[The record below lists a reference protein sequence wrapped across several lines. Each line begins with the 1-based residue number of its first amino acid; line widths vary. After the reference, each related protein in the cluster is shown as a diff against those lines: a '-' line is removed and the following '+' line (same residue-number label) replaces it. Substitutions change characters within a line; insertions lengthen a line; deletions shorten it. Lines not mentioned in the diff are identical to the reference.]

1 MQGRKDQKNT
11 ECIGLHSPSK
21 SREYQMKKTVLVSAL
36 AIGASTMF
44 AAPSFADEPYF
55 PIIAKGFSHQFWQAV
70 KLGAEEAAKA
80 DGVTITFEGP
90 NTEAEIDKQTDILNA
105 AIAKKPQGLGF
116 AALDSQAQVPALQKA
131 ADAGIPIVAF
141 DSGVDSDLPLTT
153 CTTDNVNAAGAA
165 ADKLAEAIGGEGEV
179 AAEIH
184 DQTSATGIGRRDGFL
199 NRIKEKYPNI
209 TVVEVQYA
217 NDALKAADDIK
228 AMLQAHPNVKGIFAS
243 NEGAAIGLA
252 VAIKESGAKIVG
264 VGYDSGKTQKDAI
277 MDGTLLG
284 SITQNPV
291 GIGECVVNSLA
302 KALKGETLPKII
314 DTGYYWYDKSNID
327 DPKIAAVLYD

>member
-1 MQGRKDQKNT
+1 MRKVILASVLALGAT
-11 ECIGLHSPSK
+11 SML
-21 SREYQMKKTVLVSAL
+21 TV
-36 AIGASTMF
+36 
-44 AAPSFADEPYF
+44 AAKADTYF

-70 KLGAEEAAKA
+70 KAGAEEAAKA
-80 DGVTITFEGP
+80 NGVTITFEGP

-116 AALDSQAQVPALQKA
+116 AALDSQAQIPALQKA

-165 ADKLAEAIGGEGEV
+165 ADKMAEAIGGEGDI

-184 DQTSATGIGRRDGFL
+184 DQTSATGIGRRDGFV
-199 NRIKEKYPNI
+199 NRIKEKYPKIN
-209 TVVEVQYA
+209 VVDIKYA

-228 AMLQAHPNVKGIFAS
+228 ATLQAYPNLKGIFAS
-243 NEGAAIGLA
+243 NEGTAVGLS
-252 VAIKESGAKIVG
+252 VALKETGSKIVG
-264 VGYDSGKTQKDAI
+264 IGYDSGKAQKDAI
-277 MDGTLLG
+277 NDGTLLG

-291 GIGECVVNSLA
+291 GIGKCVVDSLA
-302 KALKGETLPKII
+302 KAIKGEKLPKVI
-314 DTGYYWYDKSNID
+314 DTGYYWYDKTNMT
-327 DPKIAAVLYD
+327 DPKVAAVLYD

>member
-1 MQGRKDQKNT
+1 
-11 ECIGLHSPSK
+11 
-21 SREYQMKKTVLVSAL
+21 MKKSVLAAALLGAAAMVS
-36 AIGASTMF
+36 G
-44 AAPSFADEPYF
+44 PSYADETYF

-70 KLGAEEAAKA
+70 KSGAEQAAKEQ
-80 DGVTITFEGP
+80 GVSITFEGP

-116 AALDSQAQVPALQKA
+116 AALDSKAQVPALQKA

-141 DSGVDSDLPLTT
+141 DSGVESDLPLTT

-165 ADKLAEAIGGEGEV
+165 ADKLADAIGGEGEV

-184 DQTSATGIGRRDGFL
+184 DQTSATGIGRRDGFV
-199 NRIKEKYPNI
+199 NRLKEKYPKI
-209 TVVEVQYA
+209 TLVDIKYA
-217 NDALKAADDIK
+217 NDALKATDDIK
-228 AMLQAHPNVKGIFAS
+228 ATLQAYPNLKGIFAS

-252 VAIKESGAKIVG
+252 VALKETGAKIVG

-291 GIGECVVNSLA
+291 GIGQCVVNSLA
-302 KALKGETLPKII
+302 KAIKGEKLDKII
-314 DTGYYWYDKSNID
+314 DTGYYWYDKTNIA
-327 DPKIAAVLYD
+327 DPQIAAVLYD

>member
-1 MQGRKDQKNT
+1 
-11 ECIGLHSPSK
+11 
-21 SREYQMKKTVLVSAL
+21 MKKLILTSAL
-36 AIGASTMF
+36 ALGTATMF
-44 AAPSFADEPYF
+44 TAPSFAETYF

-70 KLGAEEAAKA
+70 KAGAEEAAKA
-80 DGVTITFEGP
+80 NGVTITFEGP
-90 NTEAEIDKQTDILNA
+90 ETEAQIDKQTDILNA

-141 DSGVDSDLPLTT
+141 DSGVESDLPLTT

-165 ADKLAEAIGGEGEV
+165 ADKLAEAIGGEGKI

-199 NRIKEKYPNI
+199 NRIKEKYPKI
-209 TVVEVQYA
+209 EVVDVQYA

-228 AMLQAHPNVKGIFAS
+228 AMLQANPDIKAIFAS

-252 VAIKESGAKIVG
+252 VAIKETKSKIVG

-277 MDGTLLG
+277 MEGVLIG

-291 GIGECVVNSLA
+291 GIGKCVVDSLS
-302 KALKGETLPKII
+302 KALKGEKLEKVI
-314 DTGYYWYDKSNID
+314 DTGYYWYDKTNMT

>member
-1 MQGRKDQKNT
+1 M
-11 ECIGLHSPSK
+11 K
-21 SREYQMKKTVLVSAL
+21 STTLVSILAL
-36 AIGASTMF
+36 GAAATFSTAAF
-44 AAPSFADEPYF
+44 AQVTYF
-55 PIIAKGFSHQFWQAV
+55 PIIAKDFSHQFWQAV
-70 KLGAEEAAKA
+70 KAGAEASAAKN
-80 DGVTITFEGP
+80 GVTITFEGP

-105 AIAKKPQGLGF
+105 AIAKNPQGLGF
-116 AALDSQAQVPALQKA
+116 AALDSQAQIPALQKA

-209 TVVEVQYA
+209 TVVDVKYA

-228 AMLQAHPNVKGIFAS
+228 ATLQAFPNLKGIFAS

-252 VAIKESGAKIVG
+252 VAMKETGATIVG

-291 GIGECVVNSLA
+291 GIGECVVDSLA
-302 KALKGETLPKII
+302 KAMKGEELPKII
-314 DTGYYWYDKSNID
+314 DTGYYWYDKTNMA
-327 DPKIAAVLYD
+327 DPQIAAVLYD

>member
-1 MQGRKDQKNT
+1 
-11 ECIGLHSPSK
+11 
-21 SREYQMKKTVLVSAL
+21 MKKTV
-36 AIGASTMF
+36 F
-44 AAPSFADEPYF
+44 AAALLGATALLAGPSLADQPYF

-70 KLGAEEAAKA
+70 KSGAESAATA
-80 DGVTITFEGP
+80 NGVTITFEGP

-179 AAEIH
+179 AAQIH
-184 DQTSATGIGRRDGFL
+184 DQTSATGIGRRDGFV
-199 NRIKEKYPNI
+199 NRIKEKYPKI
-209 TVVEVQYA
+209 TIVDIKYA
-217 NDALKAADDIK
+217 NDALKATDDIK
-228 AMLQAHPNVKGIFAS
+228 ATLQAFPNLKGIFAS
-243 NEGAAIGLA
+243 NEGTAVGLA
-252 VAIKESGAKIVG
+252 VALKETGSKVVG
-264 VGYDSGKTQKDAI
+264 VGYDSGKSQKDAI
-277 MDGTLLG
+277 MDGTLIG

-302 KALKGETLPKII
+302 KAIKGEKLPKVI
-314 DTGYYWYDKSNID
+314 DTGFYWYDKTNMN

>member
-1 MQGRKDQKNT
+1 
-11 ECIGLHSPSK
+11 
-21 SREYQMKKTVLVSAL
+21 MKRILTVSVVALSAATL
-36 AIGASTMF
+36 FSTTAF
-44 AAPSFADEPYF
+44 AETYF

-70 KLGAEEAAKA
+70 KLGAETAAKA
-80 DGVTITFEGP
+80 NNVTITFEGP
-90 NTEAEIDKQTDILNA
+90 ETEAMIDKQTDILNA

-116 AALDSQAQVPALQKA
+116 AALDSQAQVPALKKA

-153 CTTDNVNAAGAA
+153 CSTDNMAAAAAA
-165 ADKLAEAIGGEGEV
+165 ADKMAEAIGGEGEI

-228 AMLQAHPNVKGIFAS
+228 AVLQAHPNIKGIFAS
-243 NEGAAIGLA
+243 NEGAAIGLS

-264 VGYDSGKTQKDAI
+264 IGFDSGKTQKDAI
-277 MDGTLLG
+277 NSGLLAG

-302 KALKGETLPKII
+302 KALKGEKLEKVI
-314 DTGYYWYDKSNID
+314 DTGFYWYDKTNMS

>member
-1 MQGRKDQKNT
+1 
-11 ECIGLHSPSK
+11 
-21 SREYQMKKTVLVSAL
+21 MKKTILVSAL
-36 AIGASTMF
+36 ALGAAVTFTTPTF
-44 AAPSFADEPYF
+44 AQDKPYF

-70 KLGAEEAAKA
+70 KAGAEAAA
-80 DGVTITFEGP
+80 ERDGVTITFEGP

-105 AIAKKPQGLGF
+105 AIAKNPQGLGF

-165 ADKLAEAIGGEGEV
+165 ADKMAEAIGGKGQI

-184 DQTSATGIGRRDGFL
+184 DQTSATGIGRRDGFV
-199 NRIKEKYPNI
+199 NRIKEKYPEI
-209 TVVEVQYA
+209 EVVDIKYA

-228 AMLQAHPNVKGIFAS
+228 ATLQAYPDLKGIFAS
-243 NEGAAIGLA
+243 NEGAAIGLS
-252 VAIKESGAKIVG
+252 VAMKETGAKIVG
-264 VGYDSGKTQKDAI
+264 IGYDSGKTQKDAI

-291 GIGECVVNSLA
+291 GIGECVVDSLA
-302 KALKGETLPKII
+302 KAIKGETLPKII
-314 DTGYYWYDKSNID
+314 DTGYYWYDKTNIT

>member
-1 MQGRKDQKNT
+1 
-11 ECIGLHSPSK
+11 
-21 SREYQMKKTVLVSAL
+21 MKRILTVSVVALSA
-36 AIGASTMF
+36 ATMF
-44 AAPSFADEPYF
+44 STTAFAETYF

-70 KLGAEEAAKA
+70 KLGAETAAKA
-80 DGVTITFEGP
+80 NNVTITFEGP
-90 NTEAEIDKQTDILNA
+90 ETEAMIDKQTDILNA

-116 AALDSQAQVPALQKA
+116 AALDSQAQVPALKKA

-153 CTTDNVNAAGAA
+153 CSTDNMAAAAAA
-165 ADKLAEAIGGEGEV
+165 ADKMAEAIGGEGEI

-228 AMLQAHPNVKGIFAS
+228 AVLQAHPNIKGIFAS
-243 NEGAAIGLA
+243 NEGAAIGLS

-264 VGYDSGKTQKDAI
+264 IGFDSGKTQKDAI
-277 MDGTLLG
+277 NSGLLAG

-302 KALKGETLPKII
+302 KALKGEKLEKVI
-314 DTGYYWYDKSNID
+314 DTGFYWYDKTNMS

>member
-1 MQGRKDQKNT
+1 
-11 ECIGLHSPSK
+11 
-21 SREYQMKKTVLVSAL
+21 MKKSLFAVTLL
-36 AIGASTMF
+36 GAAAMF
-44 AAPSFADEPYF
+44 TGTSFADQPYF

-70 KLGAEEAAKA
+70 KAGAEQAAAA

-116 AALDSQAQVPALQKA
+116 AALDSKAQVPALQKA

-165 ADKLAEAIGGEGEV
+165 ADKMAEAIGGEGKI

-184 DQTSATGIGRRDGFL
+184 DQTSATGIGRRDGFV
-199 NRIKEKYPNI
+199 NRIKEKYPKI
-209 TVVEVQYA
+209 EIVEIQYA

-228 AMLQAHPNVKGIFAS
+228 AMLQAHPDLKGIFAS

-252 VAIKESGAKIVG
+252 VALKETGAKVVG
-264 VGYDSGKTQKDAI
+264 IGYDSGKTQKDAI

-291 GIGECVVNSLA
+291 GIGQCVVNSLS
-302 KALKGETLPKII
+302 KAIKGEKLPKVI
-314 DTGYYWYDKSNID
+314 DTGYYWYDKTNIGD
-327 DPKIAAVLYD
+327 ANIAAVLYD